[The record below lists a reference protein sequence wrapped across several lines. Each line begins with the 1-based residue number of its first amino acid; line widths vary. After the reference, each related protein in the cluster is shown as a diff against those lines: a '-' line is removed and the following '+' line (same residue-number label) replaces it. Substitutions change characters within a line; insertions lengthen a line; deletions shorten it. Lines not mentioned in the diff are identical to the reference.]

1 MWEGGEGETR
11 RIWRESGIE
20 GGKGGEEG
28 GCNARVRSW
37 TAGTSGLVG
46 SDAILRGLGGE
57 GRGEER
63 YVSVFPHWWYI
74 RCKIRRV
81 TTCAR
86 RAIYPMHRVKCLVAY
101 RPPRFATLY
110 ARGW

>member
-1 MWEGGEGETR
+1 M
-11 RIWRESGIE
+11 
-20 GGKGGEEG
+20 KGRGG
-28 GCNARVRSW
+28 GCGERVRSW
-37 TAGTSGLVG
+37 TSGLVG
-46 SDAILRGLGGE
+46 SDAILRGLGAEEGGE
-57 GRGEER
+57 EGGGER

-101 RPPRFATLY
+101 RPPRPATLY